1 MLNLP
6 MEKQDRADAKGSKSM
21 ARKGRAG
28 VAMPSKHIAPHGQTR
43 RGMACPQTPR
53 LHCCCW
59 DALGQDLGA
68 GRPVGV
74 DLKGASEEIT
84 IGGRAAGLGPAVV
97 QYNIP
102 RGATALNIMRYYTT
116 SLQ

>member
-1 MLNLP
+1 MQ
-6 MEKQDRADAKGSKSM
+6 KRADPQH
-21 ARKGRAG
+21 RKGRAG

-84 IGGRAAGLGPAVV
+84 IGGRAAGLGAQAVV

-102 RGATALNIMRYYTT
+102 RGATALNTMRCYTAI
-116 SLQ
+116 L